1 MDSIL
6 ADQLEWLISGNME
19 GLRFKRQLVLLA
31 SCLAEQDI
39 PDNIERQVANLSKRI
54 ALEEVFEA
62 LLKPLNEYLRNGG
75 DKESSKLDISGLVS
89 QIEATRQA
97 LNECEPVNQ
106 AILIAW
112 LINRAREKKLLSKIR
127 GMR

>member
-19 GLRFKRQLVLLA
+19 GLRFKRQLILLVG
-31 SCLAEQDI
+31 CMAEQEI
-39 PDNIERQVANLSKRI
+39 PSEVERQIAILCKRI
-54 ALEEVFEA
+54 GLEEVFEA
-62 LLKPLNEYLRNGG
+62 LLKPLNEYLRNVGEK
-75 DKESSKLDISGLVS
+75 DSRELDISGLIA

-97 LNECEPVNQ
+97 LNDCEPVNQ
-106 AILIAW
+106 AILINW